1 MENESQHT
9 SAMPR
14 DFTFQL
20 LKQITNDFSEDNRI
34 GVGGYGLVYKGTLD
48 SGEVIA
54 VKKLYYKHPGLDSD
68 KQFQN
73 ECTNLMRV
81 RHQNIVRLV
90 GYCHEIRHKCV
101 EHNGKYVFAMVED
114 RALCFEY
121 LEGGSLDKHLSDE
134 SCGFGWHARY
144 KIIKGI
150 CEGLNYLHNGSKE
163 SIFHL
168 DLKPANILLDRNM
181 MPKIGDFGL
190 SRLFDSTETCSTKGI
205 IGTPGYMPPEYIN
218 RFHITPKF
226 DVFSLGVTIIKIM
239 AGHQGYSKLADMS
252 SQEFIQLVHEKWEKA
267 LQTTVLSHTSHGVKK
282 CIEIALRCV
291 EADRVKRPTIAE
303 VVDELS
309 KIDTAI
315 IDELNEIDTAR
326 SSPIEQVTNLRSN
339 QAFNPCVNS
348 GMFSKDGKMISSCS
362 SQAIRASS
370 DSVLLSVDIKCQIL
384 PSASVKIFSYD
395 NLRLA
400 TRKFRANTL
409 LGEGGFGRV
418 YKGWI
423 DENTLSPCKPGTGII
438 VAVKRLSQ
446 ESLQGHQEWLA
457 AEVNY
462 LGHLSH
468 PNLVKLFGY
477 CLEDEHQLLVYEFIP
492 RGSLDNHLYRRGPCQ
507 PLSWNLRM
515 KVALGAAK
523 ALAYLHCAE
532 TNIIFR
538 DFGSSHI
545 LLDRDY
551 TAKLAGFGLA
561 VNGPVGEES
570 HLTTRVVGTH
580 GYAAPEYIATGH
592 LTQKCDIYCFGVLL
606 LEMLSGLRVLDPNRP
621 AGEQHL
627 VDCARPYLE
636 HKHKIRCVIDA
647 NLGGIYSFSAA
658 QKIAALA
665 LECVCLDP
673 KKRPTMDAAV
683 SVLEGV
689 QEDEEP
695 EAAEHQESGKKVTA
709 SASRK
714 NGKSRWNI
722 FGGGRS

>member
-1 MENESQHT
+1 
-9 SAMPR
+9 MPPQVQR
-14 DFTFQL
+14 
-20 LKQITNDFSEDNRI
+20 SMDNRI
-34 GVGGYGLVYKGTLD
+34 GVGGYGVVYKGTLD
-48 SGEVIA
+48 NGEVIA

-73 ECTNLMRV
+73 ECINLMRV
-81 RHQNIVRLV
+81 HHKNIVRFV

-101 EHNGKYVFAMVED
+101 EHNGKYVLATVED

-134 SCGFGWHARY
+134 SCGFGWHTRY

-190 SRLFDSTETCSTKGI
+190 SRLFDSTETYSTKGI

-218 RFHITPKF
+218 RSQITPKF

-239 AGHQGYSKLADMS
+239 AGQEGYSKFADMT

-291 EADRVKRPTIAE
+291 EADRMKRPTIAE
-303 VVDELS
+303 IVDELS
-309 KIDTAI
+309 KIDTTI
-315 IDELNEIDTAR
+315 IDELNKIDTAR
-326 SSPIEQVTNLRSN
+326 SSPIEQVTNLPN
-339 QAFNPCVNS
+339 NHAFNPCLNT
-348 GMFSKDGKMISSCS
+348 GMFAKGGGKDGSMISSCS
-362 SQAIRASS
+362 SRATRAYSDPVL
-370 DSVLLSVDIKCQIL
+370 DSVLLSTNIKCQIL
-384 PSASVKIFSYD
+384 PSASLKIFSYE

-400 TRKFRANTL
+400 TRRFRANTRT
-409 LGEGGFGRV
+409 GEGGFGCLC
-418 YKGWI
+418 KGWI
-423 DENTLSPCKPGTGII
+423 DENKLSPCKPGTGMP
-438 VAVKRLSQ
+438 VMVKIFNPLS
-446 ESLQGHQEWLA
+446 SQGHQEWLA
-457 AEVNY
+457 AINH

-468 PNLVKLFGY
+468 PNLVKLIGY
-477 CLEDEHQLLVYEFIP
+477 CLEDEYWLLVYEFVP
-492 RGSLDNHLYRRGPCQ
+492 HGSLENHLFRRGSCQ
-507 PLSWNLRM
+507 PLSWSLRM

-523 ALAYLHCAE
+523 ALAYLHS

-538 DFGSSHI
+538 DVKTSNI
-545 LLDRDY
+545 LLDTDY
-551 TAKLAGFGLA
+551 NVKLTGFGLA
-561 VNGPVGEES
+561 VNGHVGEDT
-570 HLTTRVVGTH
+570 HLSTTVMGTY
-580 GYAAPEYIATGH
+580 GYVAPEYVATGH
-592 LTQKCDIYCFGVLL
+592 LTQKCDIYGFGVLL
-606 LEMLSGLRVLDPNRP
+606 LEMLSGRHAIDQNRP
-621 AGEQHL
+621 AGLESL
-627 VDCARPYLE
+627 VEWARPYLE
-636 HKHKIRCVIDA
+636 HKHKMRCVIDVS
-647 NLGGIYSFSAA
+647 LGGLYSFAAA
-658 QKIAALA
+658 QKIASLA
-665 LECVCLDP
+665 FECLCSDP
-673 KKRPTMDAAV
+673 KKRPTMDSVV

-695 EAAEHQESGKKVTA
+695 EAEEHQGSGKKVTA

>member
-1 MENESQHT
+1 M
-9 SAMPR
+9 
-14 DFTFQL
+14 
-20 LKQITNDFSEDNRI
+20 
-34 GVGGYGLVYKGTLD
+34 
-48 SGEVIA
+48 IA

-81 RHQNIVRLV
+81 HHQNIVRLV
-90 GYCHEIRHKCV
+90 GYCHEIRHICV
-101 EHNGKYVFAMVED
+101 EHNGRYVFAMVED

-121 LEGGSLDKHLSDE
+121 LEGGSLDKHLTDE
-134 SCGFGWHARY
+134 SCGFGWHTRY

-239 AGHQGYSKLADMS
+239 SGQEGYSKFADMS
-252 SQEFIQLVHEKWEKA
+252 SQEFIQLVHENWEKA
-267 LQTTVLSHTSHGVKK
+267 LQTTVLAHTSHGVKK

-309 KIDTAI
+309 KIDTTI
-315 IDELNEIDTAR
+315 IDELNKIDTDR
-326 SSPIEQVTNLRSN
+326 SSPIEQVTNLQCN
-339 QAFNPCVNS
+339 QAFTPCVNS
-348 GMFSKDGKMISSCS
+348 GMFSKDGGKDGSMISSCS

-370 DSVLLSVDIKCQIL
+370 DSVLLRANIKCPIL
-384 PSASVKIFSYD
+384 SSTSVKIFSYD

-400 TRKFRANTL
+400 TRKFHSNCV
-409 LGEGGFGRV
+409 LGEGGFGCV

-423 DENTLSPCKPGTGII
+423 DENTLSPCEPGTGIP
-438 VAVKRLSQ
+438 VAVKRLGQ
-446 ESLQGHQEWLA
+446 ESSQGHKEWLA
-457 AEVNY
+457 EINLA
-462 LGHLSH
+462 HLSH

-477 CLEDEHQLLVYEFIP
+477 CLEDEHRLLVYEFIP
-492 RGSLDNHLYRRGPCQ
+492 HGSLDNHLFKRDSCQ

-515 KVALGAAK
+515 KVALGVAK

-532 TNIIFR
+532 INVIVR
-538 DFGSSHI
+538 DVKNSNI

-551 TAKLAGFGLA
+551 TAKLSDFGVA
-561 VNGPVGEES
+561 VNGPVDQES
-570 HLTTRVVGTH
+570 HLSTAVKGTR
-580 GYAAPEYIATGH
+580 GYAAPEYIATGL
-592 LTQKCDIYCFGVLL
+592 LTQKCDIYGFGVLL
-606 LEMLSGLRVLDPNRP
+606 LELLSGRRALDENRP
-621 AGEQHL
+621 GMEQNL
-627 VDCARPYLE
+627 VDWARPYLR
-636 HKHKIRCVIDA
+636 HKHKIRCVIDTS
-647 NLGGIYSFSAA
+647 LGGLYSFSAV
-658 QKIAALA
+658 QKLAALA
-665 LECVCLDP
+665 LECLCTDP
-673 KKRPTMDAAV
+673 KKRPAMDSVV
-683 SVLEGV
+683 SILEGV
-689 QEDEEP
+689 QEDEEL

>member
-1 MENESQHT
+1 MENESQHA
-9 SAMPR
+9 SATPR

-34 GVGGYGLVYKGTLD
+34 GVGGYGVVYKGTLD
-48 SGEVIA
+48 NGEVIA

-81 RHQNIVRLV
+81 HHQNIVRLV
-90 GYCHEIRHKCV
+90 GYCHEIRHICI
-101 EHNGKYVFAMVED
+101 EHNGRYVFAMVED

-134 SCGFGWHARY
+134 SCGFGWHTRY

-226 DVFSLGVTIIKIM
+226 DVFSLGVTIIKII
-239 AGHQGYSKLADMS
+239 AGHQGYSKFADMS
-252 SQEFIQLVHEKWEKA
+252 SQEFIQLVHENWEKA
-267 LQTTVLSHTSHGVKK
+267 LRTTVLSDTSHGVKK
-282 CIEIALRCV
+282 CIEIALKCV
-291 EADRVKRPTIAE
+291 EADRAKRPTIAE

-309 KIDTAI
+309 KIDTTI
-315 IDELNEIDTAR
+315 IDELNKIDTAR

-348 GMFSKDGKMISSCS
+348 GMFAKDGSMISSCNS
-362 SQAIRASS
+362 RATRASS
-370 DSVLLSVDIKCQIL
+370 DSVLLSTNIKCQIL
-384 PSASVKIFSYD
+384 PSASLKIFSYD
-395 NLRLA
+395 DLRLA
-400 TRKFRANTL
+400 TRRFRANAMT
-409 LGEGGFGRV
+409 GEGGFGCV
-418 YKGWI
+418 CKGWI
-423 DENTLSPCKPGTGII
+423 DENTFSPCKPGTGIP
-438 VAVKRLSQ
+438 VAVKIFNP
-446 ESLQGHQEWLA
+446 ESLQEHQEWLA
-457 AEVNY
+457 EINH

-477 CLEDEHQLLVYEFIP
+477 CLEDEYLLLVYEFLP
-492 RGSLDNHLYRRGPCQ
+492 HGSLENHLFRRGSCQ

-523 ALAYLHCAE
+523 ALAYLHS
-532 TNIIFR
+532 TNIIVR
-538 DFGSSHI
+538 DVKNSNI
-545 LLDRDY
+545 LLDTDY
-551 TAKLAGFGLA
+551 NVKLTGFGLA
-561 VNGPVGEES
+561 VNGPVGEEC
-570 HLTTRVVGTH
+570 HLSTRIMGTY
-580 GYAAPEYIATGH
+580 GYAAPEYVATGH
-592 LTQKCDIYCFGVLL
+592 LTQKCDIYGFGVLL
-606 LEMLSGLRVLDPNRP
+606 LEMLSGRRALDPDRP
-621 AGEQHL
+621 AEEPHL
-627 VDCARPYLE
+627 VDWARPYLK

-647 NLGGIYSFSAA
+647 KLGGIYSFGAV

-665 LECVCLDP
+665 LECVCSDP
-673 KKRPTMDAAV
+673 KKRPAMDSVV

>member
-1 MENESQHT
+1 MENNLQHAST
-9 SAMPR
+9 SPR

-20 LKQITNDFSEDNRI
+20 LKKITNDFSEDNRI
-34 GVGGYGLVYKGTLD
+34 GVGGYGVVYKGTLD
-48 SGEVIA
+48 NGEVIA

-73 ECTNLMRV
+73 ECINLMRV
-81 RHQNIVRLV
+81 HHKNIVRFV

-101 EHNGKYVFAMVED
+101 EHNGKYVLATVED

-134 SCGFGWHARY
+134 SCGFGWHTRY

-190 SRLFDSTETCSTKGI
+190 SRLFDSTETYSTKGI

-218 RFHITPKF
+218 RSQITPKF

-239 AGHQGYSKLADMS
+239 AGQEGYSKFADMS
-252 SQEFIQLVHEKWEKA
+252 SQEFVQLVLENWEKA
-267 LQTTVLSHTSHGVKK
+267 LQTTVLSQTSHGVKK
-282 CIEIALRCV
+282 CIEIASRCV

-303 VVDELS
+303 VVDELN
-309 KIDTAI
+309 KIDTTI
-315 IDELNEIDTAR
+315 IDELNKIDAAR
-326 SSPIEQVTNLRSN
+326 SSPTEQVTNLRSN
-339 QAFNPCVNS
+339 QAFNPCVHS
-348 GMFSKDGKMISSCS
+348 GMLGGRKDGS
-362 SQAIRASS
+362 
-370 DSVLLSVDIKCQIL
+370 IKCQIL
-384 PSASVKIFSYD
+384 PLASVKVFSYD
-395 NLRLA
+395 NLRSA
-400 TRKFRANTL
+400 TRKFHVGCVI
-409 LGEGGFGRV
+409 GEGGFGTV

-423 DENTLSPCKPGTGII
+423 DENTLSSGKSCTSIP
-438 VAVKRLSQ
+438 VAVKRLNH
-446 ESLQGHQEWLA
+446 EGVQGHREWL

-477 CLEDEHQLLVYEFIP
+477 CLEDKHRLLVYEFLP
-492 RGSLDNHLYRRGPCQ
+492 RGSLEEHLFGRGSCQ
-507 PLSWNLRM
+507 PLAWNLRT

-523 ALAYLHCAE
+523 AIAYLHSTEAK
-532 TNIIFR
+532 IIVR
-538 DFGSSHI
+538 DVKSSNI
-545 LLDRDY
+545 LLDSDY
-551 TAKLAGFGLA
+551 TAKLSDFGFA
-561 VNGPVGEES
+561 TDGPVGEKS
-570 HLTTRVVGTH
+570 HVSTMVVGTY
-580 GYAAPEYIATGH
+580 GYAAPEYITTGH
-592 LTQKCDIYCFGVLL
+592 LTQKCDTYGFGVVL
-606 LEMLSGLRVLDPNRP
+606 LEMLSGRRVIDRNRP
-621 AGEQHL
+621 REEQKL
-627 VDCARPYLE
+627 VEWARPYLK

-647 NLGGIYSFSAA
+647 SLGGLYSFTAV

-665 LECVCLDP
+665 FECLCLDP
-673 KKRPTMDAAV
+673 KKRPTMDSVV

-695 EAAEHQESGKKVTA
+695 EAEERQEFQVAGKKVITA

-714 NGKSRWNI
+714 NKSRWNI
-722 FGGGRS
+722 FGGWRS